1 MEEADNPYAAM
12 EGYTV
17 YDASGVEIGE
27 IESTVYDAPSDVL
40 KYVVVD
46 GRPVPAEAIAVD
58 PDERRVSIP
67 FDRETV
73 ESAPRMESFSGAF
86 DDAVQRTGGTRS
98 EQRRFRQRRWIE
110 EVPRVER
117 RIAVVGGRNGCL
129 AGFPCR
135 NPSQ

>member
-1 MEEADNPYAAM
+1 MKEADNPYAEM

-17 YDASGVEIGE
+17 YDAAGTEVGE
-27 IESTVYDAPSDVL
+27 IESTVYDAPTDVL

-46 GRPVPAEAIAVD
+46 GRPIPAEDIAVD

-86 DDAVQRTGGTRS
+86 DDAVHEHYG
-98 EQRRFRQRRWIE
+98 
-110 EVPRVER
+110 
-117 RIAVVGGRNGCL
+117 L
-129 AGFPCR
+129 A
-135 NPSQ
+135 S